1 MVCVMSSNGF
11 LQILDLKI
19 YRLPWLLRMGRNPR
33 VEVAR
38 AVAQPSGAWIL
49 FTADGARH
57 DGCLVGGWVLAK
69 GALLGLRW
77 LTSSAGSLSVLTSVR
92 LQSPSTGRRLLA
104 RLRWPQP
111 EPATPAGL

>member
-1 MVCVMSSNGF
+1 MSSNGF

-19 YRLPWLLRMGRNPR
+19 YRLPWLLRMGLNPR
-33 VEVAR
+33 LEVTR
-38 AVAQPSGAWIL
+38 AIAQPSGSWVL

-57 DGCLVGGWVLAK
+57 DAGLVGGWVLAK

-77 LTSSAGSLSVLTSVR
+77 RTRDAGCLAAYTSVR
-92 LQSPSTGRRLLA
+92 LQSPDGGRRLLA

-111 EPATPAGL
+111 EPVTPGGL